1 MKRLPYIILFLLGS
15 AGVQPAFSQI
25 ERIEPPNWWV
35 GFKQDTLQL
44 LVKAEGLSDYVP
56 AIKKEGVRLIR
67 ASRADSPNYL
77 FLDLIIT
84 KDAQPGTF
92 DIEFVPKKG
101 KKLVFSYE
109 LKQRE
114 QSAEDFDGFDSSD
127 VIYLIT
133 PDRFANG
140 NPKNDIVKT
149 LKETDIDRSHDYKR
163 HGGDIQGIIDHLDYI
178 EDMGFTAIWSCP
190 LLTNDMRQSSYHGYA
205 MTDFYEVDPRFGTL
219 EDYKKLS
226 VEAAKKGIK
235 LVMDQ
240 VANHCGS
247 EHWWMKDL
255 PFADWI
261 NFQKNY
267 EVGNEAIRTNHKR
280 TVNQDIYASISD
292 RRLMEEGWFVSAMP
306 DLNQN
311 NPFMAKY
318 IIQNSIWWVETAQ
331 LSGIRQDT
339 YPYPNKKFMSDWAKA
354 IIDEYP
360 NFNIVGEEWST
371 NPLLIG
377 YWQQGAKNA
386 DGYESN
392 LPTTM
397 DFAMQ
402 TTLVQALTQDENWD
416 TGLIRLY
423 EGLANDFYY
432 PDPKSILFFGDNHDM
447 SRIHTQLDLDVDLT
461 KMAMAYVL
469 SVPRIPQVYYGTE
482 ILMEDSEKPGDHGL
496 IRSDFPGGWD
506 GDAVNAFT
514 GEGLSPEQKDM
525 QSYLKKIL
533 NYRRGASVVHSGKTK
548 HFGPHEG
555 IYALFRYNDEETLLL
570 VLNKNTASV
579 ELSLDRFAEMD
590 IEGKTAKNII
600 AEESMTLGDKLI
612 LQPKSALLLSI
623 KN

>member
-1 MKRLPYIILFLLGS
+1 MKKLFYIILFLLGA
-15 AGVQPAFSQI
+15 AGVQPTFSQI

-35 GFKQDTLQL
+35 GFRQDTLQL
-44 LVKAEGLSDYVP
+44 LVKAEGLSGYVP
-56 AIKKEGVRLIR
+56 AIEQEGVRLIR
-67 ASRADSPNYL
+67 ASKGDSPNYL
-77 FLDLIIT
+77 FLDLVIA

-92 DIEFVPKKG
+92 DIEFVPERG

-114 QSAEDFDGFDSSD
+114 RSAEDFDGFDSSD

-140 NPKNDIVKT
+140 DPQNDIVKT

-163 HGGDIQGIIDHLDYI
+163 HGGDIQGIIRHLDYI

-190 LLTNDMRQSSYHGYA
+190 LLTNDMYQSSYHGYA

-226 VEAAKKGIK
+226 AEAAKKGIK

-261 NFQKNY
+261 NFQKNH
-267 EVGNEAIRTNHKR
+267 ELGNEAIRTNHKR
-280 TVNQDIYASISD
+280 TVNQDIYASKSD
-292 RRLMEEGWFVSAMP
+292 QRLMEEGWFVSAMP

-311 NPFMAKY
+311 NTFMAKY

-339 YPYPNKKFMSDWAKA
+339 YPYPNKEFMSDWAKA
-354 IIDEYP
+354 IMDEYP

-402 TTLVQALTQDENWD
+402 TILVQALTQDENWN

-506 GDAVNAFT
+506 GDTVNAFT

-533 NYRRGASVVHSGKTK
+533 NYRKGASVVHSGKTK

-570 VLNKNTASV
+570 VMNKNTASV
-579 ELSLDRFAEMD
+579 ELSVDRFAEMD
-590 IEGKTAKNII
+590 IEGKTARNII
-600 AEESMTLGDKLI
+600 ADESSTIGEKLI
-612 LQPKSALLLSI
+612 VQPKSALLLSI